1 MTGKNHRTVHGP
13 WVPDL
18 GDGTY
23 KNPVLYADY
32 SDPDVIRVG
41 EDFFLVASSFS
52 SVPGL
57 PVLHSKDLV
66 NWEIINYVVQ
76 RLPFPDYDRP
86 AHGRGIW
93 APSIRYHAGKFWVFV
108 GMPDEGIFMSQTD
121 DPFGEWSPLH
131 MVKKAKGWIDPCPFW
146 DDDGQA
152 YLVHAFAA
160 SRIGFKHLLNVCRMR
175 PDGTGLLDEGKI
187 VFDGSKHHPT
197 TEGPKLYKRNGYYYI
212 FAPAGGVA
220 TGWQLILRS
229 KNIYGPYE
237 EKVVLHQGDTEINGP
252 HQGGWV
258 ELASGESWFMHFQ
271 DQDAYGRVVHLQPVT
286 WVDDWPLMGE
296 DRNGDGI
303 GEPVVRWKK
312 PAVGQEYPV
321 KVPATSDRFTGGRPG
336 LQWQWQANP
345 QPEWLGV
352 PAGGSGLR
360 LAAVPLPAGGNGTLW
375 EVPNLLLQKFPAPA
389 FTATTEL
396 VFHPECSGDQAGLVV
411 MGGVYGALAIART
424 ETGLKLRCY
433 QGECPK
439 DAETAT
445 EELAAEQPWDLE
457 RLFLRVTVREG
468 AGCQFS
474 VSRDGQKFE
483 PFGQPFRARKGK
495 WVGAKVGL
503 YAFHHGETRSKGYAD
518 FQWFAVE

>member
-1 MTGKNHRTVHGP
+1 MTEKKEQASGA

-18 GDGTY
+18 GDGTF

-66 NWEIINYVVQ
+66 NWKIINYVVK

-93 APSIRYHAGKFWVFV
+93 APSIRYHDGKFWVFV
-108 GMPDEGIFMSQTD
+108 GMPDEGIFMSQTT

-160 SRIGFKHLLNVCRMR
+160 SRIGFKHLLNICRMR
-175 PDGTGLLDEGKI
+175 PDGTALLDEGKI

-197 TEGPKLYKRNGYYYI
+197 TEGPKMYKRNGFYYI

-229 KNIYGPYE
+229 KKIYGPYE

-271 DQDAYGRVVHLQPVT
+271 DQDAYGRVVHLQPVN

-303 GEPVVRWKK
+303 GEPVARWKK
-312 PAVGQEYPV
+312 PAVGEEYPV
-321 KVPATSDRFTGGRPG
+321 TVPATSDQFANGQPG

-345 QPEWLGV
+345 QPEWLGS
-352 PAGGSGLR
+352 AADEQGLR
-360 LAAVPLPAGGNGTLW
+360 LRTVPLPTGSGGTLW
-375 EVPNLLLQKFPAPA
+375 EVPNLLLQKFPAPV

-396 VFHPECSGDQAGLVV
+396 IFRPERPADQAGLVV
-411 MGGVYGALAIART
+411 MGGVYGAIAVCQT

-433 QGECPK
+433 QGQCPK
-439 DAETAT
+439 DEEQAT
-445 EELAAEQPWDLE
+445 EELTQDRAWDGDHLY
-457 RLFLRVTVREG
+457 LRVTVTEE
-468 AGCQFS
+468 AECQFS
-474 VSRDGQKFE
+474 VSTDGNKFE
-483 PFGQPFRARKGK
+483 AFGRPFRARKGK

-503 YAFHHGETRSKGYAD
+503 YALHQGTARSNGYAD
-518 FQWFAVE
+518 FKWFTVE